1 MNTYE
6 MYKNTTVEKLTNGL
20 VGLFDTLVIKEIDDY
35 KNLFYN
41 IDTANSEGLDLWG
54 QFLKF
59 PRYVTTNEG
68 YERLEDSQY
77 RVILK
82 AKALQMTRP
91 PTINGINKSINDIF
105 GALDIVCYIRD
116 TQDMS
121 FVTYVF
127 IDLLPDWLR
136 NIFEKYDILPRPAGV
151 GVAIS
156 EAERRYIGFFGQ
168 NSNGTNISN
177 FTKVNFH
184 PMTAVNTLKI
194 GGNNNG

>member
-20 VGLFDTLVIKEIDDY
+20 VGLFDTLVIKEVDNY

-59 PRYVTTNEG
+59 PRYVTTDEG
-68 YERLEDSQY
+68 YERLEDAQY
-77 RVILK
+77 RIILK

-105 GALDIVCYIRD
+105 GVLDITCYILD

-136 NIFEKYDILPRPAGV
+136 NIFKKYDILPRPAGV
-151 GVAIS
+151 GIAIS

-194 GGNNNG
+194 GGK

>member
-20 VGLFDTLVIKEIDDY
+20 VGLFDTLVIKEVDDY

-68 YERLEDSQY
+68 YERLEDEQY

-105 GALDIVCYIRD
+105 GALDIVCYILD

-168 NSNGTNISN
+168 NSNGSNVSN
-177 FTKVNFH
+177 FTKTNFY

-194 GGNNNG
+194 GGK

>member
-6 MYKNTTVEKLTNGL
+6 MYKNTTTEKLTNGL
-20 VGLFDTLVIKEIDDY
+20 VSLFDTLVIKEVDDY

-54 QFLKF
+54 QFLRF
-59 PRYVTTNEG
+59 PRYVTTDEG
-68 YERLEDSQY
+68 YEKLEDAQY

-105 GALDIVCYIRD
+105 GALDIVCYILD

-177 FTKVNFH
+177 FTKTNFH

-194 GGNNNG
+194 GGK

>member
-20 VGLFDTLVIKEIDDY
+20 VGLFDTLVIKEVDDY

-59 PRYVTTNEG
+59 PRYVTTDEG
-68 YERLEDSQY
+68 YERLEDAQY
-77 RVILK
+77 RIILK

-105 GALDIVCYIRD
+105 GVLDITCYILD

-194 GGNNNG
+194 GGK

>member
-20 VGLFDTLVIKEIDDY
+20 VGLFDKFVIKEVDNY

-68 YERLEDSQY
+68 YERLEDAQY

-82 AKALQMTRP
+82 AKALQMAQP

-105 GALDIVCYIRD
+105 GALDIVCYILD

-168 NSNGTNISN
+168 NSNGSNISN
-177 FTKVNFH
+177 FTKTNFH

-194 GGNNNG
+194 GGK

>member
-6 MYKNTTVEKLTNGL
+6 MYKNTTTEKLTNEL
-20 VGLFDTLVIKEIDDY
+20 VSLFDTLVIKEVDNY

-54 QFLKF
+54 KFLKF

-68 YERLEDSQY
+68 YERLDDTQY

-82 AKALQMTRP
+82 AKALQLTRP
-91 PTINGINKSINDIF
+91 PTISGINKSINDIF
-105 GALDIVCYIRD
+105 GVLDIVCYILD

-121 FVTYVF
+121 FVTYIFVN
-127 IDLLPDWLR
+127 LLPDWLS

-168 NSNGTNISN
+168 NSNESNISN

-194 GGNNNG
+194 GGK

>member
-6 MYKNTTVEKLTNGL
+6 MYKNTTTEKLTNEL
-20 VGLFDTLVIKEIDDY
+20 VSLFDTLVIKEVDNY

-68 YERLEDSQY
+68 YERLEDAQY

-82 AKALQMTRP
+82 AKALQLTRQ
-91 PTINGINKSINDIF
+91 PTISVINKSINDIF
-105 GALDIVCYIRD
+105 GVLDIVCYILD

-121 FVTYVF
+121 FVTYIFVN
-127 IDLLPDWLR
+127 LLPDWLR

-184 PMTAVNTLKI
+184 PITAVNTLKI
-194 GGNNNG
+194 GGK